1 MSRYLYSEKLEEKL
15 DQGSE
20 VLTEVKAK
28 LRGLNLD
35 TVGSSTQEPTPQVQT
50 AATVSSSRKT
60 GENNN
65 WGNLP
70 WKKDFKI
77 AGQIGEPGQKDRLSF
92 ASLARQ
98 IEAGVKK
105 GFSHDDVTEAVIKAI
120 VPGSRLRNYLEGR
133 TTISLPELR
142 SLLRAHFQEK
152 EATTLFQELST
163 AFQGPKETAHSF
175 VLRTLDLRQ
184 KVVFASQEAGAGV
197 IYTYEQAQK
206 MFLHTV
212 STGLQSDYV
221 RQQLQPL
228 LTQEATTDEALL
240 EALTVFVG
248 QEAERA
254 MKLKKSKVHTTALWD
269 TGAQVS
275 LVSEEWVKQ
284 HLPQTLVRPMEDL
297 LDSEGLRLNT
307 ATGTPIGFQGWIE
320 VKFQIPNATLTGDE
334 IIVPMLVTEEIL
346 ETPIIGYNVIEEMA
360 QRGSMKSTQKQFC
373 KLLPQMSYPQVNK
386 LVNMLQTVDSEEM
399 STVKTKRNSVK
410 VMAGETIIVR
420 CTTHRRAHEE
430 VTTLF
435 EPDENHQLSFQR
447 A

>member
-28 LRGLNLD
+28 LRGFNLD

-197 IYTYEQAQK
+197 IYTYDQAQK

-228 LTQEATTDEALL
+228 LTQEGTTDEALL

-254 MKLKKSKVHTTALWD
+254 MKLKKSKVCQIKSDIKEIPHNERPKSTKPDASQASGTNWEEMQSSIKEIIRAEISALQQKPSSDGKQRRPPQEW
-269 TGAQVS
+269 GCRNCRQS
-275 LVSEEWVKQ
+275 GQGRSCNHCFKCGSEE
-284 HLPQTLVRPMEDL
+284 H
-297 LDSEGLRLNT
+297 
-307 ATGTPIGFQGWIE
+307 F
-320 VKFQIPNATLTGDE
+320 
-334 IIVPMLVTEEIL
+334 
-346 ETPIIGYNVIEEMA
+346 
-360 QRGSMKSTQKQFC
+360 QRGCKQGR
-373 KLLPQMSYPQVNK
+373 
-386 LVNMLQTVDSEEM
+386 
-399 STVKTKRNSVK
+399 RNQENERGSL
-410 VMAGETIIVR
+410 ERDIV
-420 CTTHRRAHEE
+420 
-430 VTTLF
+430 
-435 EPDENHQLSFQR
+435 
-447 A
+447 